1 MLTSCLHLQH
11 FSPFA
16 FQLTDFTPGWIYF
29 ILFLSC
35 PQRRIVPVPPA
46 QQQNQP
52 RTNSCVNAQIVNERK
67 QPPNEQTNKRPP
79 PNEPNKT
86 TTTTTTTTSNEQNKN
101 PPKHPPRTR
110 KHILPTDGDGNVV
123 VAAAIDLFDR
133 VILQIR
139 PDPLRFPREIPTVHP
154 SLRVVRLFP
163 PQFPG
168 VTPPKRIHVA
178 RQGHHQGMV
187 FPPTDGTDHPDLFAT
202 FQIHDP
208 MGQVHLFSMHSVRV
222 TPQLAVVVQPK
233 TVPKKSNRNK
243 ALVLVLLVIDSPT
256 PTRSTDDLD
265 ACTPV
270 TRPCVV

>member
-1 MLTSCLHLQH
+1 MHRSSTKENNH
-11 FSPFA
+11 
-16 FQLTDFTPGWIYF
+16 
-29 ILFLSC
+29 
-35 PQRRIVPVPPA
+35 
-46 QQQNQP
+46 
-52 RTNSCVNAQIVNERK
+52 
-67 QPPNEQTNKRPP
+67 QTNKQTNDHHQTSQTKPP
-79 PNEPNKT
+79 PQPPPPPPTNKIKIHPNT
-86 TTTTTTTTSNEQNKN
+86 
-101 PPKHPPRTR
+101 PHVPR

-256 PTRSTDDLD
+256 PTRSTDDKD

-270 TRPCVV
+270 IRPCVV